1 MTLNQERIAQTW
13 EQITQKLHLDPLA
26 LPPIHGFE
34 TLPSTNQTLWQ
45 LLREGAPP
53 GTVAIA
59 RQQTSGRGQWGRSW
73 SSTAG
78 GLYLSWAISPN
89 LPTEKALLLTISS
102 AWGIATLLRQYDQ
115 NLPIQIKW
123 PNDLILNHRKV
134 GGILTETRLHQNRI
148 HQAVIG
154 VGINWDNPVPEPG
167 ISLKPWLQSQGAI
180 ASITC
185 LEDLLAL
192 TLRGLIS
199 GSEAI
204 DRKKGA
210 TLISAYNQLLIHRGQ
225 AIAIQGEQGTIIG
238 ITDTGQLC
246 IDFNSSQL
254 LLNPGEIQLGY
265 ESAYRSH
272 EKYDKTCQR
281 PNHGI

>member
-1 MTLNQERIAQTW
+1 MTLNRERIHQTW
-13 EQITQKLHLDPLA
+13 EQITQKLNLEPHA

-34 TLPSTNQTLWQ
+34 TLESTNQTLWQ

-73 SSTAG
+73 SSAAG
-78 GLYLSWAISPN
+78 GLYLSWAIAPN
-89 LPTEKALLLTISS
+89 LPTEQALLLTISS
-102 AWGIATLLRQYDQ
+102 AWGIATILRQHQ

-123 PNDLILNHRKV
+123 PNDLILHQRKL
-134 GGILTETRLHQNRI
+134 GGILTETRLHQNQI

-167 ISLKPWLQSQGAI
+167 ISLKEGFTERSVARDV
-180 ASITC
+180 TC

-199 GSEAI
+199 GYEAI
-204 DRKKGA
+204 EQKKGA

-225 AIAIQGEQGTIIG
+225 AIAIQGQQGKIRG
-238 ITDTGQLC
+238 ITPTGQLC
-246 IDFNSSQL
+246 IDFNSSQR

-265 ESAYRSH
+265 
-272 EKYDKTCQR
+272 
-281 PNHGI
+281 

>member
-1 MTLNQERIAQTW
+1 MSLNQERIEQTW
-13 EQITQKLHLDPLA
+13 EQITQKLDLDPLP
-26 LPPIHGFE
+26 LPPIHWFE
-34 TLPSTNQTLWQ
+34 TLESSNQTLWQ

-59 RQQTSGRGQWGRSW
+59 GQQTSGRGQWGRSW

-78 GLYLSWAISPN
+78 GLYLSWAIAPN

-102 AWGIATLLRQYDQ
+102 AWGIASLLRDYNQ
-115 NLPIQIKW
+115 LPIQIKW
-123 PNDLILNHRKV
+123 PNDLILNQRKV

-154 VGINWDNPVPEPG
+154 VGINWENPVPEPG
-167 ISLKPWLQSQGAI
+167 TRLKPWLKSQGKI
-180 ASITC
+180 AGLTC

-199 GSEAI
+199 GYEAI
-204 DRKKGA
+204 DRNKGA

-225 AIAIQGEQGTIIG
+225 AIAIQGQQGTIVG

-246 IDFNSSQL
+246 INFNSSQR

-265 ESAYRSH
+265 AHPYRS
-272 EKYDKTCQR
+272 
-281 PNHGI
+281 